1 MIATVVQLIGLI
13 VIATG
18 VWFIYPP
25 AAVIC
30 AGLFLMAFG
39 LAWERVNNAGSSA

>member
-1 MIATVVQLIGLI
+1 MATVLQLIALI

-39 LAWERVNNAGSSA
+39 LAWERVKNAGSST